1 MMAVA
6 HSIMSG
12 MYVRS
17 LILFALSGAAACAPS
32 TPAQSAGAPAQLFRS
47 TGPEV
52 RFRCG
57 SDLLR
62 AKLRGGRLMV
72 QTANGDRA
80 VLTRVTEPRAE
91 PQSPAYGD
99 GRLTLYKLK
108 NPQTW
113 AMARAGQ
120 PGPPVHCTP
129 QRRVP

>member
-1 MMAVA
+1 MRTLFLLALIGGTCVNEGPATSAVV
-6 HSIMSG
+6 SD
-12 MYVRS
+12 
-17 LILFALSGAAACAPS
+17 
-32 TPAQSAGAPAQLFRS
+32 QLFRS
-47 TGPEV
+47 AGPEV

-113 AMARAGQ
+113 ALARAGQ